1 MFVIKS
7 IIECPQRKREL
18 TEFVIEKWPQVK
30 KVVLPTIEE
39 SVTSAGVFPFT
50 FLLLKNEKIIGF
62 YQLIEQ
68 EFVTRKDISPWIAP
82 LFIDENERGQA
93 LGAFLLAHARKIAG
107 QLNYDKVYLAT
118 DHIRYYEKYGFR
130 EIGLDMFEWGRPT
143 KLYEH
148 DTIK

>member
-7 IIECPQRKREL
+7 ITECPQRKREL